1 MKIELHLPRGFDAEV
16 TFDEITRVV
25 SIVPTSSRGVV
36 PLIGVLMAII
46 WYSIAISETKTVKNW
61 RHARQI
67 RRAKVN
73 IAKAAFRIMEL
84 QKEIAE
90 AQNELNHFKSDT
102 AHVEQRSLPHFSE
115 STAHDVVPEA
125 FANHWSIFAS
135 QAARE

>member
-1 MKIELHLPRGFDAEV
+1 MHESNNDLGLILGHVGSA
-16 TFDEITRVV
+16 I
-25 SIVPTSSRGVV
+25 SASAIIGVLTGIL
-36 PLIGVLMAII
+36 PLIGVLMAIV

-61 RHARQI
+61 WHARQI

-73 IAKAAFRIMEL
+73 TAKAAFRIMEL

-115 STAHDVVPEA
+115 STAHDEE
-125 FANHWSIFAS
+125 SS
-135 QAARE
+135 K